1 MRADK
6 LLGGYAA
13 GNLTAE
19 ERRLL
24 MEAALKDQ
32 ALFDA
37 LADEEALRE
46 LLQDPAAR
54 DRLLEVLN
62 SRSPKVV
69 PFFRRPWVMGAAAT
83 VLLGMSATAL
93 YFREPAAR
101 LQPKALQEQLQRLE
115 QTPAEAAP
123 PASAQPKAPARG
135 LLEPKK
141 EKIAL
146 PASLPEPAPVAAPVP
161 AAPAPVPPPPS
172 LGDAAERQQPLPR
185 LMKEEAKPSS
195 RSRTTAPAGAVA
207 AGSGGGTAGWTIGL
221 APAWAVDP
229 LPEGRV
235 RVRMHWQGP
244 GHPVLLLRHQG
255 TTTAIPGAIQTEGN
269 AHSATF
275 LAAPGPGAVLDLY
288 LLPGPPADPAS
299 LPAAGPLEGW
309 RQRIFPVK

>member
-54 DRLLEVLN
+54 DRLLEVLD

-69 PFFRRPWVMGAAAT
+69 PFFRRPWVLGAAAT

-101 LQPKALQEQLQRLE
+101 LQQKAIEEQLQDME
-115 QTPAEAAP
+115 HAPAEA
-123 PASAQPKAPARG
+123 AQPKAPARG
-135 LLEPKK
+135 LEPKK
-141 EKIAL
+141 DKVHPPMPL
-146 PASLPEPAPVAAPVP
+146 SLPEPAPVAAPVP
-161 AAPAPVPPPPS
+161 AVPAPPPPPS
-172 LGDAAERQQPLPR
+172 LRDAAEEQQPLPR
-185 LMKEEAKPSS
+185 VMKEEADAFS
-195 RSRTTAPAGAVA
+195 RKRQSAPAGAIA
-207 AGSGGGTAGWTIGL
+207 TGGGGVAGWAF
-221 APAWAVDP
+221 APSPVWALDP

-235 RVRMHWQGP
+235 RVVIRWQGP
-244 GHPVLLLRHQG
+244 GHPVLLLRQNG
-255 TTTAIPGAIQTEGN
+255 TTAAIPGAIQAEGN
-269 AHSATF
+269 AHTATF
-275 LAAPGPGAVLDLY
+275 LAAPGPDAALDLY